1 MTAAASTANS
11 LAYGRKLIH
20 AGISGIRN
28 GRDDI
33 GPASISHSMVAAVPD
48 SLALAALGAALGV
61 LPALL
66 VRRRPRVPT
75 MVALGAMCSAA
86 GFCLGFSWKTRKVTS
101 SLAHSALR
109 EVRKAKDEHWLEL
122 NPIDYA

>member
-1 MTAAASTANS
+1 MNAIVSPAETLN
-11 LAYGRKLIH
+11 YGRKLIN
-20 AGISGIRN
+20 AGINGFRN
-28 GRDDI
+28 GHEDL
-33 GPASISHSMVAAVPD
+33 GPGSISKAVVAAVPE
-48 SLALAALGAALGV
+48 SLALAALGATLGV

-66 VRRRPRVPT
+66 IRRRPRAST
-75 MVALGAMCSAA
+75 MVALGALCSAA

-101 SLAHSALR
+101 SLAHSTLK